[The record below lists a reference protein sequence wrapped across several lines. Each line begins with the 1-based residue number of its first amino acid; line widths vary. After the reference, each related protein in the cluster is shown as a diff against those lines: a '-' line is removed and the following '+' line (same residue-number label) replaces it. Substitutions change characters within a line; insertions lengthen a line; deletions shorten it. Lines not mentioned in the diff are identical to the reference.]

1 VRAEEAAAAAEARR
15 ALTFVGMEGFADRVA
30 TELSFGQQRLVEVAR
45 ALVTEPAVLLL
56 DEPAVGL
63 SVTRVAEFDALLRR
77 IRDEHGVTIV
87 MIEHVIRL
95 VMEVSDRVTVLDY
108 GRKIAE
114 GLPGEIRRD
123 PAVIEAYLGKE
134 LDARRPA
141 S

>member
-1 VRAEEAAAAAEARR
+1 
-15 ALTFVGMEGFADRVA
+15 VGMDAFADRVA

-45 ALVTEPAVLLL
+45 ALVTEPKVLLL

-63 SVTRVAEFDALLRR
+63 SMTRVAQFDALLRR
-77 IRDEHGVTIV
+77 IREEHGVTIV

-114 GLPGEIRRD
+114 GAPGEIRSD
-123 PAVIEAYLGKE
+123 PTVIEAYLGKE